1 MLDFVAHPYI
11 MATANA
17 GLRGKYANV
26 CASVPEELKKILEKP
41 GEYEKSACILSRSCA
56 IIIELSAKG
65 QYAAVAQ
72 LDRVTGYEPVGRGVR
87 VPSAVI
93 AHRKSPDLR

>member
-26 CASVPEELKKILEKP
+26 CASVPEELKKFWKNLENMK
-41 GEYEKSACILSRSCA
+41 KSACILS
-56 IIIELSAKG
+56 
-65 QYAAVAQ
+65 
-72 LDRVTGYEPVGRGVR
+72 
-87 VPSAVI
+87 
-93 AHRKSPDLR
+93 